1 MQMAKMKALAG
12 MAGQQSAMFEASVG
26 CFWEFIRKKNFQQN
40 TSIYE
45 RWRRSLC
52 ILRIAPSI
60 EPKHSISPPA

>member
-45 RWRRSLC
+45 RWRRKFMHPPYC
-52 ILRIAPSI
+52 SI
-60 EPKHSISPPA
+60 DRAEAFD